1 MKVFM
6 CCVVFVLG
14 AVFCRADAAGGDDLQ
29 TLKEERAKL
38 ALEMHK
44 KRVEMIKN
52 DKALRELQKKIIAL
66 YKELAIRIDN
76 NPEMRKLI
84 EKSEALDRDIR
95 ALENGDE

>member
-1 MKVFM
+1 MKELV
-6 CCVVFVLG
+6 CCCFVVLG
-14 AVFCRADAAGGDDLQ
+14 AVYCRADSASDNLEA
-29 TLKEERAKL
+29 LKEERNNL
-38 ALEMHK
+38 AVEMHK

-52 DKALRELQKKIIAL
+52 DKALRELQKRIIAL

-84 EKSEALDRDIR
+84 EKREALDRDIR

>member
-1 MKVFM
+1 MKIFM
-6 CCVVFVLG
+6 CCMVFVLG
-14 AVFCRADAAGGDDLQ
+14 AVFCRAEGAGDDLQ